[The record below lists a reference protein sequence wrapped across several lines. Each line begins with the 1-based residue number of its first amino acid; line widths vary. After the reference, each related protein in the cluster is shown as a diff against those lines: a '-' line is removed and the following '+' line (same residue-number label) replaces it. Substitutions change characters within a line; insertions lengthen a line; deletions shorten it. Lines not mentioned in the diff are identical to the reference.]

1 MPASNDPNSSGPSA
15 SRGESARSPQP
26 RKALFSWPAIL
37 AFLVLTASGLSL
49 DLWSKDCVFR
59 TLLSKPDVVERAK
72 QIAPSISDPEVMLK
86 DRGDHRPL
94 ADEPVLWK
102 IRFTLSTNPG
112 VVFGWNLP
120 PVLVAIVSVITITM
134 VFFFFA
140 SGDARAWA
148 MHVALAFIL
157 AGALGNLYD
166 RLLGAVYLPAVNE
179 PIRHQVRDFINL
191 GDIHFLPFKIG
202 RYDNYPWIFNV
213 ADVLLVA
220 GVLLLMLNW
229 FLHRNDERAKGEERG
244 AKSETAKTQA
254 R

>member
-1 MPASNDPNSSGPSA
+1 MFSLPAV
-15 SRGESARSPQP
+15 
-26 RKALFSWPAIL
+26 LTFV
-37 AFLVLTASGLSL
+37 FLTASGLTL
-49 DLWSKDCVFR
+49 DLWSKSCVFQ
-59 TLLSKPDVVERAK
+59 TLLAKPDVVEYAK
-72 QIAPSISDPEVMLK
+72 QHTHSLSSPEVMLR
-86 DRGDHRPL
+86 DRGDHKPL
-94 ADEPVLWK
+94 AEERVLGK
-102 IRFTLSTNPG
+102 IKFTLSTNPG
-112 VVFGWNLP
+112 VVFGLEMP
-120 PVLVAIVSVITITM
+120 PAVVAVVSVITIAM

-166 RLLGAVYLPAVNE
+166 RLLGAVCLPGMDN

-202 RYDNYPWIFNV
+202 EYDNYPWIFNV

-229 FLHRNDERAKGEERG
+229 FLHRNDERSKGDERG
-244 AKSETAKTQA
+244 AKGETAKT
-254 R
+254 

>member
-1 MPASNDPNSSGPSA
+1 VKNNSDNPTPTQPSA
-15 SRGESARSPQP
+15 ARGRQAPAPGP
-26 RKALFSWPAIL
+26 RKAMFSLPAVL
-37 AFLVLTASGLSL
+37 AFVILTAGGLAL
-49 DLWSKDCVFR
+49 DLWSKNYVFHS
-59 TLLSKPDVVERAK
+59 LLAKPDVVEYAQRNA
-72 QIAPSISDPEVMLK
+72 QSFSGPEAFLK

-94 ADEPVLWK
+94 AEERVLGK
-102 IRFTLSTNPG
+102 IKFTLSTNPG
-112 VVFGWNLP
+112 VVFGLEMP
-120 PVLVAIVSVITITM
+120 PTVVAIVSVITIAM

-140 SGDARAWA
+140 SGDARAWT

-166 RLLGAVYLPAVNE
+166 RLLGAVYVPAMDN

-202 RYDNYPWIFNV
+202 GYDNYPWIFNV

-229 FLHRNDERAKGEERG
+229 FINRKEYGAPAK
-244 AKSETAKTQA
+244 K
-254 R
+254 

>member
-1 MPASNDPNSSGPSA
+1 MFSLPA
-15 SRGESARSPQP
+15 
-26 RKALFSWPAIL
+26 
-37 AFLVLTASGLSL
+37 VLTFVVLTVSGLTL
-49 DLWSKDCVFR
+49 DLWSKACVFH
-59 TLLSKPDVVERAK
+59 TLLAKPDVVEYAK
-72 QIAPSISDPEVMLK
+72 QHAHSIAGPEAMLR

-94 ADEPVLWK
+94 AEERVLGK
-102 IRFTLSTNPG
+102 IKFTLSTNPG
-112 VVFGWNLP
+112 VVFGLEMP
-120 PVLVAIVSVITITM
+120 PAVVAVVSVVTIAM

-140 SGDARAWA
+140 SGDARAWT

-166 RLLGAVYLPAVNE
+166 RLLGAVYIPAVDN

-202 RYDNYPWIFNV
+202 PYDNYPWIFNV

-229 FLHRNDERAKGEERG
+229 FLHRNDDKVPAK
-244 AKSETAKTQA
+244 K
-254 R
+254 

>member
-1 MPASNDPNSSGPSA
+1 MFSLPAV
-15 SRGESARSPQP
+15 
-26 RKALFSWPAIL
+26 LTFV
-37 AFLVLTASGLSL
+37 FLTASGLAL
-49 DLWSKDCVFR
+49 DLWSKDYVFR
-59 TLLSKPDVVERAK
+59 TLLAKPDVVEYARN
-72 QIAPSISDPEVMLK
+72 IAPSLSGPEVMLR

-94 ADEPVLWK
+94 AEERVLGK
-102 IRFTLSTNPG
+102 IKFTLSTNPG
-112 VVFGWNLP
+112 VVFGLEMP
-120 PVLVAIVSVITITM
+120 PTVVAIVSVITIAM

-166 RLLGAVYLPAVNE
+166 RLVGAVYIPGKDV

-191 GDIHFLPFKIG
+191 GDIHFLPFKINIG
-202 RYDNYPWIFNV
+202 GQPYDNYPWIFNV

-229 FLHRNDERAKGEERG
+229 FLHRKDGKIPAK
-244 AKSETAKTQA
+244 K
-254 R
+254 